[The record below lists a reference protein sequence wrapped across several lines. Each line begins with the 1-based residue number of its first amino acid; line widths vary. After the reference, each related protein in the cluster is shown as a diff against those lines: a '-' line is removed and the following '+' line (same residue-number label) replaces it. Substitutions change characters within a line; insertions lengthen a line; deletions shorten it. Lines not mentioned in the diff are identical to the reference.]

1 MALSAAQ
8 ILTGLTTGAATAAG
22 NEAGRAVGDLVRARL
37 GTSEEGR
44 AALDGVSAD
53 PADLSALRGLQEAI
67 SEALAADP
75 DFRTRLAVVLA
86 GPPPDAP
93 PAHAVSPQYTGSII
107 IGGGSKVRNSQISL
121 GPLTITNTRA
131 TRASLTGIAALLVAL
146 LALGLYRGV
155 QLLTGDDSPRSAAGA
170 PSGQKSPT
178 ATPSRAA
185 SGTSDDSDDAAP
197 VVTDAAKG
205 QQILPDVA
213 SLPQGWAVA
222 SGSPTTEQCPNRR
235 VGISKD
241 GQSHYI
247 CKTGPVLDL
256 QSAYDP
262 GPGVGYN
269 KVHVEVLAYP
279 SVAAAAEG
287 FVGVEAENADS
298 NEVKQVTQVTLPHYG
313 DEISAV
319 TMNATVPGIGSHISQ
334 GLAVVRC
341 ESIVV
346 RIVID
351 DNNGST
357 VDLHALN
364 AFTRTVTAR
373 AQQALD
379 NKTPTAAVE
388 L

>member
-1 MALSAAQ
+1 MS
-8 ILTGLTTGAATAAG
+8 
-22 NEAGRAVGDLVRARL
+22 DLVRARL

-53 PADLSALRGLQEAI
+53 PADPSAVRGLQEAI
-67 SEALAADP
+67 REALAADP
-75 DFRTRLAVVLA
+75 DFQTRLAVALA
-86 GPPPDAP
+86 GPPPDVP
-93 PAHAVSPQYTGSII
+93 PAHAVSPQFTGSII
-107 IGGGSKVRNSQISL
+107 IGGGSKVRSSQISL

-170 PSGQKSPT
+170 SSGPKSPT
-178 ATPSRAA
+178 ATPSRSA
-185 SGTSDDSDDAAP
+185 SGTSDDAAP
-197 VVTDAAKG
+197 VVRDAVKG
-205 QQILPDVA
+205 QQILPDAA
-213 SLPQGWAVA
+213 SLPRGWAIA
-222 SGSPTTEQCPNRR
+222 NGSPMTEQCPSSR
-235 VGISKD
+235 VGISED
-241 GQSHYI
+241 GQFHYI

-256 QSAYDP
+256 QSRYVP

-287 FVGVEAENADS
+287 FVGVEAENAR
-298 NEVKQVTQVTLPHYG
+298 NEAKQVTLPSYC
-313 DEISAV
+313 DESSAV
-319 TMNATVPGIGSHISQ
+319 TTSGIVPGLGFQISDAF
-334 GLAVVRC
+334 AVVRC
-341 ESIVV
+341 GSIVV
-346 RIVID
+346 RVIVSD
-351 DNNGST
+351 DNGST
-357 VDLHALN
+357 LGLDALN

-379 NKTPTAAVE
+379 GKTPTAAVE

>member
-1 MALSAAQ
+1 MALSAVQ
-8 ILTGLTTGAATAAG
+8 ILTGLATGAATAVG
-22 NEAGRAVGDLVRARL
+22 NEAGRAVSDLVRARL
-37 GTSEEGR
+37 GASEDGR

-53 PADLSALRGLQEAI
+53 PADPSAVRGLQEAI
-67 SEALAADP
+67 REALAADP
-75 DFRTRLAVVLA
+75 DFQSRLAVVLA
-86 GPPPDAP
+86 GPPPDVP
-93 PAHAVSPQYTGSII
+93 PAHAVSPQYTGNII

-131 TRASLTGIAALLVAL
+131 TRASLTGIAGLLVAL

-155 QLLTGDDSPRSAAGA
+155 QLLTGDDSSRSAAGA
-170 PSGQKSPT
+170 SSGPKSPT
-178 ATPSRAA
+178 ATPSRSA
-185 SGTSDDSDDAAP
+185 SGTSDDAAP
-197 VVTDAAKG
+197 VVRDAAKV

-213 SLPQGWAVA
+213 SLPRGWAIA
-222 SGSPTTEQCPNRR
+222 SGSPTTEQCSSNR

-241 GQSHYI
+241 RQFHYI

-256 QSAYDP
+256 QSGYDP

-298 NEVKQVTQVTLPHYG
+298 NEAKQVREVILPSYG
-313 DEISAV
+313 DESSAV
-319 TMNATVPGIGSHISQ
+319 TMIATVPSIGLQLSQ
-334 GLAVVRC
+334 GFAVARC
-341 ESIVV
+341 GSIVV
-346 RIVID
+346 RVVISD
-351 DNNGST
+351 DNGST
-357 VDLHALN
+357 VDLDALN

-379 NKTPTAAVE
+379 NTTPTAAVA